1 MKTDIFTYKNTTA
14 HSSEKNGQPPGG
26 MLAGKKI
33 VIQPNMSARGW
44 LTDAGSRA
52 LEGFIA
58 LEDATMVARLRNA
71 GAELIG
77 SSRMSELGFG
87 LTGDTAAQAILA
99 GADMALITDTMGETR
114 VSAAMSGLFGFK
126 PSFGIVSRFGLIG
139 LVPSMECSG
148 IIAKNINDISA
159 VMAVVSGKDEHD
171 FSMPDETMPDF
182 ADALKP
188 VKKTYHVGIIRECI
202 SSLDETE
209 KKAFNR
215 GISKF
220 EKAGFSIQEISL
232 KDFSLFRAVH
242 NVIGSVEASSSA
254 GKFDGVRYGHR
265 SPVGKNWNDMYLN
278 SRGESFGTLV
288 KTYLFQGAYFQFENY
303 RAFENACRIRRR
315 LVREISDIFNHV
327 DLVAL
332 PTRRPAHDAS
342 KAVGINETYNAFY
355 FTIPANTT
363 GQPSLQIPSL
373 AVDSEFDIGIQLT
386 GPRLSDVNLLAA
398 GMKLSS
404 VTEGER

>member
-1 MKTDIFTYKNTTA
+1 MKADIFTYKNTTA
-14 HSSEKNGQPPGG
+14 QTSGKKEQPADGS
-26 MLAGKKI
+26 LAGKKI

-58 LEDATMVARLRNA
+58 LEDATIVTRLRNA
-71 GAELIG
+71 GADLVG

-87 LTGDTAAQAILA
+87 LTGDTGVQAILA
-99 GADMALITDTMGETR
+99 GADIALITDTMGETR
-114 VSAAMSGLFGFK
+114 VNAAISGFFGFK

-159 VMAVVSGKDEHD
+159 VMAVISGKDEND

-182 ADALKP
+182 AAALKP
-188 VKKTYHVGIIRECI
+188 VEKTYRVGIIREFI
-202 SSLDETE
+202 SSLDEIE
-209 KKAFNR
+209 SKAFSR
-215 GISKF
+215 GISKL
-220 EKAGFSIQEISL
+220 EKAGLSIQEVNL
-232 KDFSLFRAVH
+232 KGFDLFRTVH

-254 GKFDGVRYGHR
+254 GKYDGVRYGHR

-278 SRGESFGTLV
+278 SRGESFGKLV

-303 RAFENACRIRRR
+303 QAFENACRIRRR
-315 LVREISDIFNHV
+315 LVREMSDIFNHI
-327 DLVAL
+327 DLIAL
-332 PTRRPAHDAS
+332 PTRRPAYDAS
-342 KAVGINETYNAFY
+342 KAADINETYDAFF
-355 FTIPANTT
+355 FTIPTNIT

-373 AVDSEFDIGIQLT
+373 AHESEVDIGIQLT

-404 VTEGER
+404 ATEGER